1 MIMDYTTLKVGDIVA
16 VARHGSWDISN
27 QGEYRVVKV
36 NKVKVVVERV
46 SDNYRREFSVRKR
59 SEMGVTASVY
69 HNAFL
74 ETVEDQDA
82 RMAARAKEAAKRHA
96 WNRVEQ
102 AARDKNFAAL
112 QQAMVNLES
121 MLDPVPF

>member
-27 QGEYRVVKV
+27 QGEYRVAKV

-46 SDNYRREFSVRKR
+46 GDNYQREFSVKKR
-59 SEMGVTASVY
+59 SEMGSSF

-74 ETVEDQDA
+74 ETVEEQQA
-82 RMAARAKEAAKRHA
+82 RIAARQREVAKRRA
-96 WNRVEQ
+96 WSAVEQ
-102 AARDKNFAAL
+102 AARDKDYTAL
-112 QQAMVNLES
+112 QQAVANLEG
-121 MLDPVPF
+121 MLDPLPF